1 MKKIDK
7 YHTVAEVVR
16 IEHDR
21 SDDTVFLV
29 FEICDEKFKRK
40 IKDDWT
46 RDIPMI
52 LIDKKLVE
60 FKNIDNNYSTLISFL
75 KSVSLLNERAQ
86 RNFGTHHP

>member
-1 MKKIDK
+1 MKEIDK
-7 YHTVAEVVR
+7 YHTVAEAVR

-29 FEICDEKFKRK
+29 FRINDEKFKRK

-52 LIDKKLVE
+52 IIDKKLVE
-60 FKNIDNNYSTLISFL
+60 FK
-75 KSVSLLNERAQ
+75 E
-86 RNFGTHHP
+86 